1 MGSESSVISNLI
13 SKVYAKHPYNFAFHS
28 KIQADDYPF
37 IKKPKIIGNGFKL
50 DNYTF
55 QDSVKGPWHG
65 LGEWHRRKV
74 WRMLFMLQMNL
85 AKN

>member
-28 KIQADDYPF
+28 KIQANDYPF
-37 IKKPKIIGNGFKL
+37 IKKPIIIGNGFKL

-55 QDSVKGPWHG
+55 QDSVRA
-65 LGEWHRRKV
+65 LGVGWESGSGKRFRGCCLCCK
-74 WRMLFMLQMNL
+74 
-85 AKN
+85 